1 MKLKHLNFYILLI
14 GVLLTGAVGCEQQPA
29 WRLPFISISR
39 QVSGDTLHF
48 DSFGGEAS
56 FLLETS
62 RDWKIDEIPAWAL
75 ITPETGN
82 ASADPVTVTVTIPE
96 NKGYDRI
103 AELLFVAGPT
113 VESIYLHQSGPEGV
127 DDGVIDISCAA
138 FCALPDDD
146 GNIYRI
152 VGSVS
157 GSINT
162 TYGNFDVMDATGS
175 VYVYGCTN
183 IAEFKDMIKS
193 GAHISVTGPKTTYNG
208 KVEMKNATIEE
219 VTEGEAIRPT
229 NITDISCAD
238 FNQLSDTE
246 GWYRLKGVVSGS
258 INATYGNFDVKD
270 ATGSVYVYGADNI
283 AQHSDIAAGDSI
295 AVVGHYY
302 LYTNKNTGATKVEM
316 MDGYVEWRKAGAGN
330 ARPTDITDITCSAF
344 AQLTD
349 TEGWYR
355 LKGVVS
361 GAVNTTYGNFD
372 VKDETGS
379 VYVYGVDNIRQ
390 YTSLAAGD
398 SIAVVGHYYLYV
410 NPNTQATK
418 VEMMNGYVEWY
429 KSGGGGGGTPAGGPD
444 ANTVVKSTIANFR
457 ASQTGTGTWYE
468 LTGVV
473 TEIVNGT
480 YGNLMLKD
488 ATDTVYV
495 YGVVK
500 EYATSNTKNFSSLG
514 VSQTDT
520 LTIWT
525 LRDEYNGR
533 VEAGG
538 TVPAVYVSHK
548 SGAGVPTGATHPFTS
563 NLTWTLGNKGTAA
576 KVVVQGTQYDGF
588 KLGTASIAGNA
599 TVTVPAGTG
608 KIGFYALGWTGIN
621 GKLKVSGGTY
631 SQTYTVTQNA
641 GCNNNSP
648 FTITNLTD
656 SDWYSLDFG
665 AALTENLTLTFETQ
679 TGGLRVILFGLN
691 AE

>member
-302 LYTNKNTGATKVEM
+302 LY
-316 MDGYVEWRKAGAGN
+316 
-330 ARPTDITDITCSAF
+330 
-344 AQLTD
+344 
-349 TEGWYR
+349 
-355 LKGVVS
+355 
-361 GAVNTTYGNFD
+361 
-372 VKDETGS
+372 
-379 VYVYGVDNIRQ
+379 
-390 YTSLAAGD
+390 
-398 SIAVVGHYYLYV
+398 V

-588 KLGTASIAGNA
+588 KLGTASIAG
-599 TVTVPAGTG
+599 TG